1 MKANHLISEEL
12 TEEDMAMDQRKFLV
26 KLQKNKSW
34 DHFSLGGLAL
44 KV

>member
-1 MKANHLISEEL
+1 MKANNLISKEL
-12 TEEDMAMDQRKFLV
+12 TEGDMAMDQRKFLV
-26 KLQKNKSW
+26 KFQKEKSW